1 MIKLD
6 LNMNDKTEWLKKYVN
21 GDDLLK
27 AIEEFDTAF
36 AIAASN
42 FENDGWFVDDCV
54 NFIYDHISEYVEEF
68 TDETIKNAIDLVF
81 VENVVD
87 ESEKTDSDD
96 DDYEDLKLTKSQKDF
111 MGGRYYDEYDPEEYE
126 DKYDDGD
133 SLDDDFYDE

>member
-1 MIKLD
+1 MS
-6 LNMNDKTEWLKKYVN
+6 DKTKWLKKYVS
-21 GDDLLK
+21 GDDLPK

-36 AIAASN
+36 AIAANN

-68 TDETIKNAIDLVF
+68 TDETIKNVIDMVF

-87 ESEKTDSDD
+87 ESEKMISDD
-96 DDYEDLKLTKSQKDF
+96 DEYQDLKLTKSQRDF
-111 MGGRYYDEYDPEEYE
+111 MGGKYYDEYDPEEYE
-126 DKYDDGD
+126 NHDDSD

>member
-1 MIKLD
+1 MS
-6 LNMNDKTEWLKKYVN
+6 DKTKWLKKYVS
-21 GDDLLK
+21 GDDLPK
-27 AIEEFDTAF
+27 AIEEFDNAF

-68 TDETIKNAIDLVF
+68 TDETIKNVIDMVF

-87 ESEKTDSDD
+87 ESEKTVSDD
-96 DDYEDLKLTKSQKDF
+96 DEYQDLKLTKSQRDF
-111 MGGRYYDEYDPEEYE
+111 MGGKYYDEYDPEEYE
-126 DKYDDGD
+126 DDDSD